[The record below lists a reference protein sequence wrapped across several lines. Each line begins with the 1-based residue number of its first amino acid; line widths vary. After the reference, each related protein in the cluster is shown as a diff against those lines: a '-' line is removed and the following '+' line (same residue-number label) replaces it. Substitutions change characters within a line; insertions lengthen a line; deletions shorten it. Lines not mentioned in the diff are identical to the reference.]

1 MTLLDVQELTISQVG
16 SDAAI
21 VRAATLALEPGE
33 TLGIAGES
41 GCGKSTLLLALMGV
55 VKPGLAVTGGHVHL
69 MGQHLGSIAPEA
81 MRRLRGQSIAWVP
94 QSAAMALTPTMRVG
108 AQLAEAMS
116 VHDTIPPG
124 DITARTTALFAQV
137 RLPEPNQIGARYP
150 HELSGGQMQRVV
162 IAMALACAPKLLLL
176 DEPTTGLD
184 VTTQAEILD
193 LLGELRR
200 DTGMAMVCVSHDIGV
215 LARLTARVAVMYAG
229 RIVED
234 RPTAALLTRPAHPYA
249 RALLASVPQ
258 IENPG
263 MPPSIPGSPPAPGMS
278 TPGCAFAPRCSRAHA
293 ACDLVPALSPLPLG
307 GRVACHSPE
316 NGIFAP
322 VVMPTPLV
330 AQEAGVP
337 VVTVRDLVVQ
347 YRRASLFAR
356 LSRRSRPDSVVAG
369 VSLTLLKGEI
379 LGLVGE
385 SGSGK
390 STIVR
395 AIAGLWPRSA
405 GTITLDGAN
414 LPARATE
421 RDRAALRRV
430 QVVFQNPDASLN
442 PRHTVREILAQ
453 PLRLYF
459 NASPAEVEDHARSL
473 TAAVRLD
480 PDHLDRRPAQLSG
493 GERQRVALARAFAA
507 EPDVILCDEVT
518 SALDVSVQASVLALI
533 RDLCQ
538 SRGTSCLFVA
548 HDIAVVAA
556 LCDRVAVIY
565 RGQIVEIGRTTDV
578 FLRPQHPYTEALLS
592 AIPEPDPMKTMQP
605 VLINGEMPSMT
616 DPPAGCRFS
625 TRCRHVRDV
634 CRTSTP
640 ALALRS
646 AEHFTACHFEGITGI

>member
-55 VKPGLAVTGGHVHL
+55 VKPGLAVTGGHVRL

-263 MPPSIPGSPPAPGMS
+263 MPPSITGRPPAPGLS
-278 TPGCAFAPRCSRAHA
+278 TQGCAFAPRCSRAHA

-307 GRVACHSPE
+307 GRVACHAPE
-316 NGIFAP
+316 HGIFAP

-565 RGQIVEIGRTTDV
+565 LGQIVEIGRTTEV

-605 VLINGEMPSMT
+605 VLINGEMPSPT